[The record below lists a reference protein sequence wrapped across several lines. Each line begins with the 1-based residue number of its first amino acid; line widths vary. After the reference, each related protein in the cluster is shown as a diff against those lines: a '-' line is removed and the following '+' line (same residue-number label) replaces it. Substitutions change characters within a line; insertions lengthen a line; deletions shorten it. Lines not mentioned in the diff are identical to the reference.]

1 MLSRGSVLF
10 SKPGLRER
18 LSALPL
24 GALKE
29 ERSRAGIW
37 RVIGPSFN
45 DLGGLLPSA
54 ETLKRRR
61 PPWVATLCIVRNWL
75 YILRLPWGQCKEW
88 HVPLGYW
95 ALSSLKAGVSSAPV
109 PGNCLYSADS

>member
-1 MLSRGSVLF
+1 MLSSGSVLF
-10 SKPGLRER
+10 SKVGLRER

-29 ERSRAGIW
+29 ERSKAGIR

-61 PPWVATLCIVRNWL
+61 PPWVATLCIVPNGTPTG
-75 YILRLPWGQCKEW
+75 RLPRGQCKEW
-88 HVPLGYW
+88 H
-95 ALSSLKAGVSSAPV
+95 APFE
-109 PGNCLYSADS
+109 DE